1 MRLKFGCKR
10 PSMLKLIA
18 LYSITTEPKLA
29 RCQPRAQTISPMRW
43 EQSGLLDS
51 TIINSPTSWCTEFKF
66 SGKMHNAKILF
77 VYFGWKYFSFET
89 VMVLHGSTAETLQR
103 TKFCSLRVSVVTK

>member
-1 MRLKFGCKR
+1 
-10 PSMLKLIA
+10 MLKLIA

-66 SGKMHNAKILF
+66 SGKMHNNLKIIL
-77 VYFGWKYFSFET
+77 VNFGCTNLSLKKLWCFTEQ
-89 VMVLHGSTAETLQR
+89 LLNPAE
-103 TKFCSLRVSVVTK
+103 